1 MDNDTN
7 HRRACND
14 VICKFGSLAL
24 TYPAAD
30 NILAYLKCCRYYP
43 IKCVVMGKV
52 PYSSDIVPTLGSS
65 FSQTSKSKDTPT
77 SSMFSLH
84 FGDNAAALSMIRDS
98 WSVLPNGYMFANAD
112 FMPSEMGGGDNNIDC
127 ILRSDRMSELMVS
140 ILRHEEESQPVIL
153 IAVGKIGFIL
163 MYIDSQETESL
174 RAESDS
180 P

>member
-1 MDNDTN
+1 
-7 HRRACND
+7 
-14 VICKFGSLAL
+14 
-24 TYPAAD
+24 
-30 NILAYLKCCRYYP
+30 
-43 IKCVVMGKV
+43 
-52 PYSSDIVPTLGSS
+52 
-65 FSQTSKSKDTPT
+65 
-77 SSMFSLH
+77 MFSLH
-84 FGDNAAALSMIRDS
+84 IGDNAAALPIIRDS